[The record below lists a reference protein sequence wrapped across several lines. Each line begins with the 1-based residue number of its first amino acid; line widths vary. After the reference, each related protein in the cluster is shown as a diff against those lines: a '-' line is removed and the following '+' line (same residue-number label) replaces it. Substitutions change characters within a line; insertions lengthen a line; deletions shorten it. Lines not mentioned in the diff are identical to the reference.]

1 MSEFTKKK
9 HFIGIDISKDKLDLA
24 LVNEKSPGLFK
35 DKIVDNSFKGFD
47 DIQNWLSKQKIK
59 LDDCLFCMEHTGIY
73 GLLLFAWL
81 GQMGIDY
88 CVEPG
93 LQIKKSLGMTRGKN
107 DKVDARRI
115 ADYAITN
122 RAKLAPFSFPSNL
135 LIQIKQLLT
144 YRDQLT
150 RIKVSLKNSL
160 KSHDQYQRVSGLQS
174 ISDGIKDQ
182 IDEGECR
189 IEGIEEQI
197 KDLIKSDETMKKNFD
212 LATSVKG
219 IGLVIAAFMLVTTN
233 NFTGFENGRKYACY
247 SGIAP
252 FDNTSGKYKGKT
264 KVSHLANKRMKTLLS
279 NGANSARQWDPEL
292 RVYYDRKIQE
302 GKEHN
307 LVINSIKCKLV
318 NRVFA
323 VVKRQTPYVSIYQQN
338 FA

>member
-1 MSEFTKKK
+1 
-9 HFIGIDISKDKLDLA
+9 
-24 LVNEKSPGLFK
+24 
-35 DKIVDNSFKGFD
+35 
-47 DIQNWLSKQKIK
+47 
-59 LDDCLFCMEHTGIY
+59 
-73 GLLLFAWL
+73 
-81 GQMGIDY
+81 
-88 CVEPG
+88 
-93 LQIKKSLGMTRGKN
+93 MTRGKN

-115 ADYAITN
+115 ADYALTN
-122 RAKLAPFSFPSNL
+122 RAKLVSFSLPSTL
-135 LIQIKQLLT
+135 LLQIKQLLT
-144 YRDQLT
+144 YRDQQT

-174 ISDGIKDQ
+174 ISDDIKDQ
-182 IDEGECR
+182 IDECESR
-189 IEGIEEQI
+189 IEVIEEQI

-279 NGANSARQWDPEL
+279 NGANSARKWDPEL
-292 RVYYDRKIQE
+292 RMYYDRKIQE

-323 VVKRQTPYVSIYQQN
+323 VVKRQTPYVNIYQQN